1 MILGDFVETEILGAH
16 TQTIER
22 TWRSAKKRNKKQ
34 SGTHRQMLDSY
45 LCEFL
50 WRSDVK
56 RRGADAFEEIITTI
70 KEYIPPK

>member
-1 MILGDFVETEILGAH
+1 MKNTGAH

-56 RRGADAFEEIITTI
+56 RREADAFEEIIKAI

>member
-22 TWRSAKKRNKKQ
+22 TWRSAKKRNKKN

-56 RRGADAFEEIITTI
+56 RREADAFEEIITTI